1 MAGQIK
7 GESFG
12 QVKPGVNIQRST
24 FDLSHTHKFTRNS
37 GELIPF
43 FWEEVI
49 AGDTFKVDT
58 KFVRRML
65 TPVVP
70 VRDNAFIDIFYF
82 FVPAR
87 LAFNAYG
94 KDDHLFQKVFGQNDT
109 TAWAPASIPVLP
121 SILQDHAMPSD
132 NFVALGSYLGLPRY
146 KKSDGKVYLAGKG
159 CSVAPAYCY
168 QTIWNNFFRDENLWN
183 PSYLDADELVANNPM
198 AVCKLHDLFTSAL
211 PAPQKGSSVAIFGNF
226 VPLHTDDSNILR
238 SLNPVQG
245 NPIRLGYSPNQEL
258 DSGSIVYSTNS
269 GLGGSSSGSV
279 ASDAIAATN
288 LGIDRS
294 NIDVNALRLAFAD
307 QRLKERDARG
317 GTRFQERLAADYQVY
332 ANYAA
337 LNIPEYLCGSRTPVN
352 LDTVLQTSA
361 TTGTSALGD
370 TGAFSNT
377 FDKVNGFV
385 KSFTEPGFVMGL
397 CCVRTRQ
404 SYAQGI
410 DKRWKH
416 LTRDDFYNPVF
427 ANIGEQPI
435 RKSELMVTGNSSQDD
450 AVFGYQ
456 EAWYEYRYH
465 KNELSGFVDPN
476 YNDKTLSKWTYY
488 EPFKA
493 SPSLSPD
500 FIKQDPSNIGDTLV
514 QTTTHT
520 QFICDF
526 GIDEIVTR
534 PMPVFSI
541 PGLLDHN

>member
-1 MAGQIK
+1 MAGQLK

-58 KFVRRML
+58 RFVARML

-70 VRDNAFIDIFYF
+70 VMDNAFLDIFYF

-87 LAFNAYG
+87 LAFNKYG
-94 KDDHLFQKVFGQNDT
+94 IDDHTFQKVFGQNDR
-109 TAWAPASIPVLP
+109 TAWASNQLEKLPTTATDKEIPVGK
-121 SILQDHAMPSD
+121 
-132 NFVALGSYLGLPRY
+132 FVPVGSYLGIPKY
-146 KKSDGKVYLAGKG
+146 HNSTDNKYYLATKG
-159 CSVAPAYCY
+159 CSFGPLYAY
-168 QTIWNNFFRDENLWN
+168 QTIWNNFFRDENLRN
-183 PSYLDADELVANNPM
+183 PIYEGGPIIAVAAPYK
-198 AVCKLHDLFTSAL
+198 VCKLHDVFTSAL
-211 PAPQKGSSVAIFGNF
+211 PAPQKGASVALFSSF
-226 VPLHTDDSNILR
+226 VPLDCNFDEIHQTTDALY
-238 SLNPVQG
+238 L
-245 NPIRLGYSPNQEL
+245 
-258 DSGSIVYSTNS
+258 
-269 GLGGSSSGSV
+269 SSV
-279 ASDAIAATN
+279 SDAAINSHGTHNLLSQGGNVVEDPATVTGVSGN
-288 LGIDRS
+288 ACSFNNAGVDLS
-294 NIDVNALRLAFAD
+294 FADVNYRRLAFAD

-317 GTRFQERLAADYQVY
+317 GTRFNEMLAADYQVY

-337 LNIPEYLCGSRTPVN
+337 LNIPEYLCGSRTPIN

-377 FDKVNGFV
+377 SDNCKGFV
-385 KSFTEPGFVMGL
+385 KSFTEPGFVMGV
-397 CCVRTRQ
+397 CCVRTMQ
-404 SYAQGI
+404 SYAQGV

-416 LTRDDFYNPVF
+416 LYRDDFYNPVF

-435 RKSELMVTGNSSQDD
+435 RKSELFVSGAAEDD
-450 AVFGYQ
+450 KVFGYQ

-465 KNELSGFVDPN
+465 KNEISGFVNPAFG
-476 YNDKTLSKWTYY
+476 DKTLSKWTYF

-493 SPSLSPD
+493 SPVLNED

-514 QTTTHT
+514 QTDTST

-534 PMPVFSI
+534 PMPVFSV

>member
-1 MAGQIK
+1 MAGQLK

-12 QVKPGVNIQRST
+12 QAKPGVNIQRST
-24 FDLSHTHKFTRNS
+24 FDLTHTHKFTRNS

-43 FWEEVI
+43 FWEEVLP
-49 AGDTFKVDT
+49 GDTFKVDT
-58 KFVRRML
+58 KFVRRRL
-65 TPVVP
+65 TPAVP
-70 VRDNAFIDIFYF
+70 VRDNAYIDIFYF

-87 LAFNAYG
+87 LAYNQYG

-109 TAWAPASIPVLP
+109 TSWAPSSVPRLP
-121 SILQDHAMPSD
+121 SILTDHERPTD
-132 NFVALGSYLGLPRY
+132 DFVALGSYLGLPRY
-146 KKSDGKVYLAGKG
+146 RKNNKTYLAGKG

-183 PSYLDADELVANNPM
+183 PSYLDADEIVANRPM
-198 AVCKLHDLFTSAL
+198 SVCKLHDLFTSAL
-211 PAPQKGSSVAIFGNF
+211 PAPQKGQSVAIFGNF
-226 VPLHTDDSNILR
+226 IPLQAHGDKPEY
-238 SLNPVQG
+238 SLSKPVK
-245 NPIRLGYSPNQEL
+245 LGYSTDGEIGDGPIYYWKGQ
-258 DSGSIVYSTNS
+258 
-269 GLGGSSSGSV
+269 GLGRKDSVVGGSFQS
-279 ASDAIAATN
+279 IQATN
-288 LGIDRS
+288 LGVDVS
-294 NIDVNALRLAFAD
+294 NVDVNALRMAFAD

-332 ANYAA
+332 ANYAV
-337 LNIPEYLCGSRTPVN
+337 LNVPEYLCGSRTPVN

-361 TTGTSALGD
+361 TTGSSALGD

-377 FDKVNGFV
+377 YDYINGFV

-397 CCVRTRQ
+397 CCVRTAQ

-435 RKSELMVTGNSSQDD
+435 RKSELMVTGNIDQDNS
-450 AVFGYQ
+450 VFGYQ

-465 KNELSGFVDPN
+465 KNEISGYLDPN
-476 YNDKTLSKWTYY
+476 YNDQTLSKWTYY
-488 EPFKA
+488 EPFTA
-493 SPSLSPD
+493 SPSLGAD
-500 FIKQDPSNIGDTLV
+500 FIKQDHHNIGDSLV
-514 QTTTHT
+514 FTGTSS

-526 GIDEIVTR
+526 GILEKVTR
-534 PMPVFSI
+534 PMPVFSV

>member
-1 MAGQIK
+1 MAGQLK

-58 KFVRRML
+58 RFVARML

-70 VRDNAFIDIFYF
+70 VRDNAFLDIFYF

-87 LAFNAYG
+87 LAFNKYG
-94 KDDHLFQKVFGQNDT
+94 MDDHTFQQLFGQNDR
-109 TAWAPASIPVLP
+109 TAWASDKQEKLPTSATDREIPAGKFVPV
-121 SILQDHAMPSD
+121 
-132 NFVALGSYLGLPRY
+132 GSYLGLPKY
-146 KKSDGKVYLAGKG
+146 HKSSDNKDYLAIKG
-159 CSVAPAYCY
+159 CTFGPLYAY
-168 QTIWNNFFRDENLWN
+168 QTIWNNFFRDENLRN
-183 PSYLDADELVANNPM
+183 PIYEGGPVIAVSKPYK
-198 AVCKLHDLFTSAL
+198 VCKLHDVFTSAL
-211 PAPQKGSSVAIFGNF
+211 PAPQKGNSVALFSSF
-226 VPLHTDDSNILR
+226 VPVDCNHDEIHQTTDPLYLHFNAHGTGTGKHELIIENGEVSESNSIF
-238 SLNPVQG
+238 
-245 NPIRLGYSPNQEL
+245 SPTSPSFFSCSYNNAGVDL
-258 DSGSIVYSTNS
+258 SF
-269 GLGGSSSGSV
+269 
-279 ASDAIAATN
+279 A
-288 LGIDRS
+288 
-294 NIDVNALRLAFAD
+294 DVNYRRLAFAD

-317 GTRFQERLAADYQVY
+317 GTRFNEVLAADYQVY

-337 LNIPEYLCGSRTPVN
+337 LNIPEYLCGSRTPIN

-361 TTGTSALGD
+361 TSGTSALGD

-377 FDKVNGFV
+377 SDNCKGFV
-385 KSFTEPGFVMGL
+385 KSFTEPGFVMGV

-404 SYAQGI
+404 SYAQGV

-416 LTRDDFYNPVF
+416 LYRDDFYNPVF

-435 RKSELMVTGNSSQDD
+435 RKSELVVQGTAEDD
-450 AVFGYQ
+450 KVFGYQ

-465 KNELSGFVDPN
+465 KNELSGFVDPAFG
-476 YNDKTLSKWTYY
+476 DKTLSKWTYY
-488 EPFKA
+488 EPLKG
-493 SPSLSPD
+493 SPVLNED

-514 QTTTHT
+514 QTDTYT

-534 PMPVFSI
+534 PMPVFSV

>member
-12 QVKPGVNIQRST
+12 QAKPGVNIQRST
-24 FDLSHTHKFTRNS
+24 FDLTHTHKFTRNS

-43 FWEEVI
+43 FWEEVLP
-49 AGDTFKVDT
+49 GDTFKVDT

-65 TPVVP
+65 TPAVP
-70 VRDNAFIDIFYF
+70 VRDNAYIDIFYF

-87 LAFNAYG
+87 LAYNQYG

-109 TAWAPASIPVLP
+109 TAWAPGSFPRLP
-121 SILQDHAMPSD
+121 SILTDHEMPTD
-132 NFVALGSYLGLPRY
+132 DFVALGSYLGLPRY
-146 KKSDGKVYLAGKG
+146 RKNNKTYLAGKG
-159 CSVAPAYCY
+159 CTVAPAYCY

-183 PSYLDADELVANNPM
+183 PSYLDADEIVANRPLS
-198 AVCKLHDLFTSAL
+198 VCKLHDLFTSAL
-211 PAPQKGSSVAIFGNF
+211 PAPQKGSSVAIFGNIL
-226 VPLHTDDSNILR
+226 PLEAYGNDPDFALS
-238 SLNPVQG
+238 
-245 NPIRLGYSPNQEL
+245 NPIRFGTTPGYQ
-258 DSGSIVYSTNS
+258 V
-269 GLGGSSSGSV
+269 SSGNLVYTTAGGVSSEV
-279 ASDAIAATN
+279 GSLGSPSSILSTN
-288 LGIDRS
+288 LGV
-294 NIDVNALRLAFAD
+294 DVSTVDANALRLALAD

-317 GTRFQERLAADYQVY
+317 GTRFQEMLAADYQVY

-337 LNIPEYLCGSRTPVN
+337 LNVPEYLCGSRTPVN

-361 TTGTSALGD
+361 TTGSSALGD

-377 FDKVNGFV
+377 FDYVNGFV

-397 CCVRTRQ
+397 CCVRTMQ

-435 RKSELMVTGNSSQDD
+435 RKSELMVTGNKEQDD
-450 AVFGYQ
+450 SVFGYQ

-465 KNELSGFVDPN
+465 KNEISGFLDPN
-476 YNDKTLSKWTYY
+476 YNDQTISKWTYY
-488 EPFKA
+488 EPFTA
-493 SPSLSPD
+493 SPSLGAD
-500 FIKQDPSNIGDTLV
+500 FIKQDKSNIGDSLV
-514 QTTTHT
+514 FTGTSS

-526 GIDEIVTR
+526 GILEKVTR
-534 PMPVFSI
+534 PMPVFSV

>member
-1 MAGQIK
+1 MAGQLK

-58 KFVRRML
+58 RFVARML

-70 VRDNAFIDIFYF
+70 VRDNSFLDIFYF

-87 LAFNAYG
+87 LAFNKYG
-94 KDDHLFQKVFGQNDT
+94 IDDHTFQKVFGQNDT
-109 TAWAPASIPVLP
+109 TAWASDQLQKLP
-121 SILQDHAMPSD
+121 SFADDAQFPAG
-132 NFVALGSYLGLPRY
+132 NFVPVGSYLGLPKYR
-146 KKSDGKVYLAGKG
+146 KSSDNKDYLALKG
-159 CSVAPAYCY
+159 CSYGPLFAY
-168 QTIWNNFFRDENLWN
+168 QTIWNNFFRDENLRN
-183 PSYLDADELVANNPM
+183 PKYEGASVIAISKPYK
-198 AVCKLHDLFTSAL
+198 VCKLHDVFTSAL
-211 PAPQKGSSVAIFGNF
+211 PAPQKGNSVALFSSF
-226 VPLHTDDSNILR
+226 VPVDCNHDEIHQTTDPLY
-238 SLNPVQG
+238 L
-245 NPIRLGYSPNQEL
+245 
-258 DSGSIVYSTNS
+258 
-269 GLGGSSSGSV
+269 SSSPIGTGRGYRNLINGQGEVSE
-279 ASDAIAATN
+279 SGNTLTPSSGTATCIYN
-288 LGIDRS
+288 NAGVDLS
-294 NIDVNALRLAFAD
+294 FADVNYMRLAFAD

-317 GTRFQERLAADYQVY
+317 GTRFNEVLAADYQVY

-337 LNIPEYLCGSRTPVN
+337 LNIPEYLCGSRTPIN

-361 TTGTSALGD
+361 TSGTSALGD

-377 FDKVNGFV
+377 SDNCKGFV
-385 KSFTEPGFVMGL
+385 KSFTEPGFVLGV

-404 SYAQGI
+404 SYAQGV

-435 RKSELMVTGNSSQDD
+435 RKSELFVSGTAEDD
-450 AVFGYQ
+450 KVFGYQ

-465 KNELSGFVDPN
+465 KNEISGFVDPSLG
-476 YNDKTLSKWTYY
+476 DKTLSKWTYY

-493 SPSLSPD
+493 SPVLNED

-514 QTTTHT
+514 QTNTST

-534 PMPVFSI
+534 PMPVFSV

>member
-1 MAGQIK
+1 M
-7 GESFG
+7 
-12 QVKPGVNIQRST
+12 
-24 FDLSHTHKFTRNS
+24 
-37 GELIPF
+37 
-43 FWEEVI
+43 
-49 AGDTFKVDT
+49 
-58 KFVRRML
+58 
-65 TPVVP
+65 
-70 VRDNAFIDIFYF
+70 
-82 FVPAR
+82 
-87 LAFNAYG
+87 
-94 KDDHLFQKVFGQNDT
+94 
-109 TAWAPASIPVLP
+109 
-121 SILQDHAMPSD
+121 
-132 NFVALGSYLGLPRY
+132 PRY
-146 KKSDGKVYLAGKG
+146 KKSDGKIYLAGKG

-183 PSYLDADELVANNPM
+183 PSYLDADEIVASRPM
-198 AVCKLHDLFTSAL
+198 SVCKLHDLFTSAL

-226 VPLHTDDSNILR
+226 VPVNTDSDSGASSMLKY
-238 SLNPVQG
+238 
-245 NPIRLGYSPNQEL
+245 PIRLGTSVNSEADDGTL
-258 DSGSIVYSTNS
+258 VYSDGVELRSEAITPT
-269 GLGGSSSGSV
+269 GL
-279 ASDAIAATN
+279 DQILATN
-288 LGIDRS
+288 LGVDRS
-294 NIDVNALRLAFAD
+294 KIDVNALRLAFAD

-317 GTRFQERLAADYQVY
+317 GTRFNEMLAADYQVY

-361 TTGTSALGD
+361 TTSTGALGD

-397 CCVRTRQ
+397 CCVRTMQ

-435 RKSELMVTGNSSQDD
+435 RKSELMVTGISAQDD
-450 AVFGYQ
+450 SVFGYQ

-465 KNELSGFVDPN
+465 KNELSGFVDPS
-476 YNDKTLSKWTYY
+476 YHDQTLSKWTYY

-493 SPSLSPD
+493 SPSLGAD

-514 QTTTHT
+514 QTDTKT

-526 GIDEIVTR
+526 GVDEIVTR
-534 PMPVFSI
+534 PMPVFSV

>member
-24 FDLSHTHKFTRNS
+24 FDLSHTHKFTMNS

-49 AGDTFKVDT
+49 AGDTFKINT

-94 KDDHLFQKVFGQNDT
+94 KDDHVFQKVFGQNDT
-109 TAWAPASIPVLP
+109 TAWAPASLPVLP
-121 SILQDHAMPSD
+121 SILTDHAMPTD
-132 NFVALGSYLGLPRY
+132 AFVSLGSYLGLPRY
-146 KKSDGKVYLAGKG
+146 KKSDGKRYLAGKG

-168 QTIWNNFFRDENLWN
+168 QTIWNHFFRDENLWN
-183 PSYLDADELVANNPM
+183 PSYLDADEIVANPPM
-198 AVCKLHDLFTSAL
+198 SVCKLHDLFTSAL

-226 VPLHTDDSNILR
+226 VPLDTDESNNMHGFKNDVLF
-238 SLNPVQG
+238 G
-245 NPIRLGYSPNQEL
+245 TSPSNL
-258 DSGSIVYSTNS
+258 FDSGHVVFDQ
-269 GLGGSSSGSV
+269 GLAVTDESLTTPPDKVG
-279 ASDAIAATN
+279 ASN
-288 LGIDRS
+288 LGIDMS
-294 NIDVNALRLAFAD
+294 KIDVNALRLAFAD

-317 GTRFQERLAADYQVY
+317 GTRFNEMLAADYQVY
-332 ANYAA
+332 ANYAI

-361 TTGTSALGD
+361 TSGTSALGD

-377 FDKVNGFV
+377 FDRINGFV

-404 SYAQGI
+404 TYAQGI

-435 RKSELMVTGNSSQDD
+435 RKSELMLTGNASLDNS
-450 AVFGYQ
+450 VFGYQ

-465 KNELSGFVDPN
+465 KNELSGFLDPN

-500 FIKQDPSNIGDTLV
+500 FIKQDRSNIGDTLV
-514 QTTTHT
+514 QTGTKT

-526 GIDEIVTR
+526 GIDEFVTR

>member
-12 QVKPGVNIQRST
+12 QAKPGVNIQRST
-24 FDLSHTHKFTRNS
+24 FDLTHTHKFTRNS

-43 FWEEVI
+43 FWEEVLP
-49 AGDTFKVDT
+49 GDTFKVDT
-58 KFVRRML
+58 KFVRRRL
-65 TPVVP
+65 TPAVP
-70 VRDNAFIDIFYF
+70 VRDNAYIDIFYF

-87 LAFNAYG
+87 LAYNQYG

-109 TAWAPASIPVLP
+109 TAWAPSSVPRLP
-121 SILQDHAMPSD
+121 SILTDHEMPTD
-132 NFVALGSYLGLPRY
+132 DFVALGSYLGLPRY
-146 KKSDGKVYLAGKG
+146 RKNNKTYLAGKG

-183 PSYLDADELVANNPM
+183 PSYLDADEIVANRPM
-198 AVCKLHDLFTSAL
+198 SVCKLHDLFTSAL
-211 PAPQKGSSVAIFGNF
+211 PAPQKGESVAIFGNF
-226 VPLHTDDSNILR
+226 IPIQAYGDKPEFSTSK
-238 SLNPVQG
+238 
-245 NPIRLGYSPNQEL
+245 PIRFGFSEDTESPSGPLFYSP
-258 DSGSIVYSTNS
+258 S
-269 GLGGSSSGSV
+269 GLEIHPKSSSDLVSP
-279 ASDAIAATN
+279 INATN
-288 LGIDRS
+288 LGIDVS
-294 NIDVNALRLAFAD
+294 NVDVNALRMAFAD

-332 ANYAA
+332 ANYAV
-337 LNIPEYLCGSRTPVN
+337 LNVPEYLCGSRTPVN

-361 TTGTSALGD
+361 TTGSSALGD

-377 FDKVNGFV
+377 YDYINGFV

-397 CCVRTRQ
+397 CCVRTAQ

-435 RKSELMVTGNSSQDD
+435 RKSELMVTGNIDQDNN
-450 AVFGYQ
+450 VFGYQ

-465 KNELSGFVDPN
+465 KNEISGYLDPN
-476 YNDKTLSKWTYY
+476 YNDQTLSKWTYY

-493 SPSLSPD
+493 SPSLGAD
-500 FIKQDPSNIGDTLV
+500 FIKQDPSNIGDSLV
-514 QTTTHT
+514 FTGSSS

-526 GIDEIVTR
+526 GILEKVTR
-534 PMPVFSI
+534 PMPVFSV

>member
-12 QVKPGVNIQRST
+12 QAKPGVNIQRST
-24 FDLSHTHKFTRNS
+24 FDLTHTHKFTRNS

-43 FWEEVI
+43 FWEEVLP
-49 AGDTFKVDT
+49 GDTFKVDT

-65 TPVVP
+65 TPAVP
-70 VRDNAFIDIFYF
+70 VMDNAYIDIFYF

-87 LAFNAYG
+87 LAYNQYG

-109 TAWAPASIPVLP
+109 TAWAPSSVPMLP
-121 SILQDHAMPSD
+121 SILTDHEMPTD
-132 NFVALGSYLGLPRY
+132 DFVALGSYLGLPRY
-146 KKSDGKVYLAGKG
+146 RKNNKTYLAGKG
-159 CSVAPAYCY
+159 CTVAPAYCY

-183 PSYLDADELVANNPM
+183 PSYLDADEIVANRPM
-198 AVCKLHDLFTSAL
+198 SVCKLHDLFTSAL

-226 VPLHTDDSNILR
+226 IPLDTYGYTPDFETSK
-238 SLNPVQG
+238 
-245 NPIRLGYSPNQEL
+245 PIVFGKKRGIYVNNG
-258 DSGSIVYSTNS
+258 DVK
-269 GLGGSSSGSV
+269 SSGSGIIV
-279 ASDAIAATN
+279 QPENVTLESGDLVKATN
-288 LGIDRS
+288 LGVDVS
-294 NIDVNALRLAFAD
+294 NIDVNVLRLAFAD

-337 LNIPEYLCGSRTPVN
+337 LNVPEYLCGSRTPVN

-361 TTGTSALGD
+361 TTGSSALGD

-377 FDKVNGFV
+377 FDYVNGFV
-385 KSFTEPGFVMGL
+385 KSFTEPGFVMGV
-397 CCVRTRQ
+397 CCVRTMQ

-435 RKSELMVTGNSSQDD
+435 RKSELMVTGNIDQDNS
-450 AVFGYQ
+450 VFGYQ

-465 KNELSGFVDPN
+465 KNEISGFLDPN
-476 YNDKTLSKWTYY
+476 YNDQTLSKWTYY
-488 EPFKA
+488 EPFTA
-493 SPSLSPD
+493 SPSLGAD
-500 FIKQDPSNIGDTLV
+500 FIKQDPSNIGDSLV
-514 QTTTHT
+514 FTGSSS

-526 GIDEIVTR
+526 GILEKVTR
-534 PMPVFSI
+534 PMPVFSV

>member
-1 MAGQIK
+1 MAGQLK

-43 FWEEVI
+43 FWEEVLP
-49 AGDTFKVDT
+49 GDTFKIDT

-65 TPVVP
+65 TPAVP

-82 FVPAR
+82 YVPAR
-87 LAFNAYG
+87 LAYNQYG

-109 TAWAPASIPVLP
+109 TAWAPSSVPMLP
-121 SILQDHAMPSD
+121 SIKTDHEFPTD
-132 NFVALGSYLGLPRY
+132 DFIPVGSYLGLPRY
-146 KKSDGKVYLAGKG
+146 RKDNKTYLAGKG

-183 PSYLDADELVANNPM
+183 PSYLDADEIVANRPM
-198 AVCKLHDLFTSAL
+198 SVCKLHDLFTSAL
-211 PAPQKGSSVAIFGNF
+211 PAPQKGSSVALFSSF
-226 VPLHTDDSNILR
+226 VPVDCN
-238 SLNPVQG
+238 
-245 NPIRLGYSPNQEL
+245 
-258 DSGSIVYSTNS
+258 
-269 GLGGSSSGSV
+269 
-279 ASDAIAATN
+279 SDAIHQTTDPLYIHFSANGSNAGKHELITN
-288 LGIDRS
+288 NGELSAS
-294 NIDVNALRLAFAD
+294 NISINPSNAFFSCSYNNAGVDLSFADVNYMRLAFAD

-361 TTGTSALGD
+361 TTGDSALGD

-377 FDKVNGFV
+377 FDKINGFT

-397 CCVRTRQ
+397 CCVRTMQ

-435 RKSELMVTGNSSQDD
+435 RKSELMVTGNKEQDD
-450 AVFGYQ
+450 SVFGYQ

-465 KNELSGFVDPN
+465 KNEISGFLDPN
-476 YNDKTLSKWTYY
+476 YNDQTLSKWTYY
-488 EPFKA
+488 EPFTA
-493 SPSLSPD
+493 SPSLGAD
-500 FIKQDPSNIGDTLV
+500 FIKQQPSNIGDSLV
-514 QTTTHT
+514 FRGSNS

-526 GIDEIVTR
+526 GIDELVTR

>member
-1 MAGQIK
+1 MAGQII

-12 QVKPGVNIQRST
+12 QAKPGVNIQRST
-24 FDLSHTHKFTRNS
+24 FDLTHTHKFTRNS

-43 FWEEVI
+43 FWEEVLP
-49 AGDTFKVDT
+49 GDTFKVDT
-58 KFVRRML
+58 KFVRRRL
-65 TPVVP
+65 TPAVP
-70 VRDNAFIDIFYF
+70 VRDNAYIDIFYF

-87 LAFNAYG
+87 LAYNQYG

-109 TAWAPASIPVLP
+109 TAWAPSSVPRLP
-121 SILQDHAMPSD
+121 SILTDHEMPTD
-132 NFVALGSYLGLPRY
+132 DFVALGSYLGLPRY
-146 KKSDGKVYLAGKG
+146 RKNNKTYLAGKG

-183 PSYLDADELVANNPM
+183 PSYLDADEIVANRPM
-198 AVCKLHDLFTSAL
+198 SVCKLHDLFTSAL
-211 PAPQKGSSVAIFGNF
+211 PAPQKGESVAIFGNF
-226 VPLHTDDSNILR
+226 IPIQAYGDKPEFSTSK
-238 SLNPVQG
+238 
-245 NPIRLGYSPNQEL
+245 PIRFGFSEDTESPSGPLFYSP
-258 DSGSIVYSTNS
+258 S
-269 GLGGSSSGSV
+269 GLEIHPKSSSDLVSP
-279 ASDAIAATN
+279 INATN
-288 LGIDRS
+288 LGIDVS
-294 NIDVNALRLAFAD
+294 NVDVNALRMAFAD

-332 ANYAA
+332 ANYAV
-337 LNIPEYLCGSRTPVN
+337 LNVPEYLCGSRTPVN

-361 TTGTSALGD
+361 TTGSSALGD

-377 FDKVNGFV
+377 YDYINGFV

-397 CCVRTRQ
+397 CCVRTAQ

-435 RKSELMVTGNSSQDD
+435 RKSELMVTGNIDQDNN
-450 AVFGYQ
+450 VFGYQ

-465 KNELSGFVDPN
+465 KNEISGYLDPN
-476 YNDKTLSKWTYY
+476 YNDQTLSKWTYY

-493 SPSLSPD
+493 SPSLGAD
-500 FIKQDPSNIGDTLV
+500 FIKQDPSNIGDSLV
-514 QTTTHT
+514 FTGSSS

-526 GIDEIVTR
+526 GILEKVTR
-534 PMPVFSI
+534 PMPVFSV

>member
-43 FWEEVI
+43 FWEEVLP
-49 AGDTFKVDT
+49 GDTFKIDT

-65 TPVVP
+65 TPAVP
-70 VRDNAFIDIFYF
+70 VRDNAYIDIFYF

-87 LAFNAYG
+87 LAYNQYG

-109 TAWAPASIPVLP
+109 TAWAPSSVPMLP
-121 SILQDHAMPSD
+121 SILTDHEFPTD
-132 NFVALGSYLGLPRY
+132 DFIPVGSYLGLPRY
-146 KKSDGKVYLAGKG
+146 RKNGKTYLAGKG

-183 PSYLDADELVANNPM
+183 PSYLDADEIVANRPM
-198 AVCKLHDLFTSAL
+198 SVCKLHDLFTSAL
-211 PAPQKGSSVAIFGNF
+211 PAPQKGESVAIFGNF
-226 VPLHTDDSNILR
+226 LPIDTSGDKPEYALSK
-238 SLNPVQG
+238 
-245 NPIRLGYSPNQEL
+245 PIRLGTSSDHSL
-258 DSGSIVYSTNS
+258 
-269 GLGGSSSGSV
+269 SSGNLMYSSMDGIGVETGVTGSHESV
-279 ASDAIAATN
+279 RATN
-288 LGIDRS
+288 LGVDVS
-294 NIDVNALRLAFAD
+294 NIDVNILRLAFAD

-317 GTRFQERLAADYQVY
+317 GTRFQERLTADYQVY

-352 LDTVLQTSA
+352 VDTVLQTSA
-361 TTGTSALGD
+361 TVENSALGD

-377 FDKVNGFV
+377 FDKINGFV

-435 RKSELMVTGNSSQDD
+435 RKSELMVTGNIDQDNS
-450 AVFGYQ
+450 VFGYQ
-456 EAWYEYRYH
+456 EAWYEYRFH
-465 KNELSGFVDPN
+465 KNEISGFLDPN
-476 YNDKTLSKWTYY
+476 YNDQTITKWTYY

-500 FIKQDPSNIGDTLV
+500 FIKQDKSNIGDTLV
-514 QTTTHT
+514 FTGSDS

-526 GIDEIVTR
+526 GIDELVTR

>member
-43 FWEEVI
+43 FWEEVLP
-49 AGDTFKVDT
+49 GDTFKVDT

-87 LAFNAYG
+87 LAFNQYG
-94 KDDHLFQKVFGQNDT
+94 QDDHLFQKVFGQNDS
-109 TAWAPASIPVLP
+109 TAWAPGSLPVLP
-121 SILQDHAMPSD
+121 SILQDHEMPTD
-132 NFVALGSYLGLPRY
+132 DYVALGSYLGLPRFTMN
-146 KKSDGKVYLAGKG
+146 GKTYLAGKG
-159 CSVAPAYCY
+159 CSVAPFYAY

-183 PSYLDADELVANNPM
+183 PSYLDADEIAANRPM
-198 AVCKLHDLFTSAL
+198 SVCKLHDLFTSAL

-226 VPLHTDDSNILR
+226 VPLDTDESNIRYGFRNNVLFGT
-238 SLNPVQG
+238 SVNNLM
-245 NPIRLGYSPNQEL
+245 
-258 DSGSIVYSTNS
+258 DSGHVVYED
-269 GLGGSSSGSV
+269 GLGVDIEDNVLHYPDKIG
-279 ASDAIAATN
+279 ASN
-288 LGIDRS
+288 LGIDMS
-294 NIDVNALRLAFAD
+294 YVDVNSLRLAFAD

-361 TTGTSALGD
+361 TTGSSALGD

-377 FDKVNGFV
+377 FDYVHGFV

-410 DKRWKH
+410 DKRFKH

-435 RKSELMVTGNSSQDD
+435 KKSELRYTGNSSLDNK
-450 AVFGYQ
+450 VFGYQ

-465 KNELSGFVDPN
+465 KNEISGFLDPA
-476 YNDKTLSKWTYY
+476 YNDKTLSKWTYF

-493 SPSLSPD
+493 PPALLAD
-500 FIKQDPSNIGDTLV
+500 FIKQSPLNIGDTLV
-514 QTTTHT
+514 QTGTKT

-526 GIDEIVTR
+526 GILEKVTR
-534 PMPVFSI
+534 PMPVFSV

>member
-1 MAGQIK
+1 MSGQIK

-24 FDLSHTHKFTRNS
+24 FDLTHTHKFTRNS

-43 FWEEVI
+43 FWEEVLP
-49 AGDTFKVDT
+49 GDTFKVDT

-70 VRDNAFIDIFYF
+70 VRDNAYLDIFYF

-87 LAFNAYG
+87 LAYNKYG
-94 KDDHLFQKVFGQNDT
+94 KDDHIFQRVFGQNDS
-109 TAWAPASIPVLP
+109 TAWASPGLPVLP
-121 SILQDHAMPSD
+121 SILQDHIYETDA
-132 NFVALGSYLGLPRY
+132 FVALGSYLGLPRY
-146 KKSDGKVYLAGKG
+146 KKSDGKTYLAGKG

-183 PSYLDADELVANNPM
+183 PSYLGADEVVANRPM

-211 PAPQKGSSVAIFGNF
+211 PAPQKGSSVAIFGNYLP
-226 VPLHTDDSNILR
+226 VDGSAELHGLSKGIKFGT
-238 SLNPVQG
+238 
-245 NPIRLGYSPNQEL
+245 SPSAEL
-258 DSGSIVYSTNS
+258 DNGYIYYSQGLYGTDEASSASGAAV
-269 GLGGSSSGSV
+269 G
-279 ASDAIAATN
+279 ATN
-288 LGIDRS
+288 RIVDVS

-337 LNIPEYLCGSRTPVN
+337 LNIPEFLCGSRTPVN

-361 TTGTSALGD
+361 TTGSSALGD

-377 FDKVNGFV
+377 FDYINGFV

-435 RKSELMVTGNSSQDD
+435 LKSELMVTGNPDQDHS
-450 AVFGYQ
+450 VFGYQ

-493 SPSLSPD
+493 SPSLGAD

-514 QTTTHT
+514 QTDTKT

-526 GIDEIVTR
+526 GILEKVTR

>member
-1 MAGQIK
+1 MADQIK

-58 KFVRRML
+58 RFVARML

-70 VRDNAFIDIFYF
+70 VRDNAFLDIFYF

-87 LAFNAYG
+87 LAFNPFG
-94 KDDHLFQKVFGQNDT
+94 KDDHSFQKVFGQNDS
-109 TAWAPASIPVLP
+109 TAWASPSVGSLP
-121 SILQDHAMPSD
+121 YLTKNQVSPSD
-132 NFVALGSYLGLPRY
+132 NYVALGSYLGLPRFAG
-146 KKSDGKVYLAGKG
+146 SDGKTYLGGKG
-159 CSVAPAYCY
+159 CSVAPLYSY
-168 QTIWNNFFRDENLWN
+168 QTIWNDFFRDQNLWN
-183 PSYLDADELVANNPM
+183 PSYSDADTLAINPPFK
-198 AVCKLHDLFTSAL
+198 VCKLHDLFTSAL
-211 PAPQKGSSVAIFGNF
+211 PAPQKGPSVALFGEF
-226 VPLHTDDSNILR
+226 VPRVTNDSFIHEIPDGLFLGDDTAPSGTKSMKNTD
-238 SLNPVQG
+238 G
-245 NPIRLGYSPNQEL
+245 F
-258 DSGSIVYSTNS
+258 VYVDDDGT
-269 GLGGSSSGSV
+269 SSGGNL
-279 ASDAIAATN
+279 ANYTN
-288 LGIDRS
+288 AGIDLQFA
-294 NIDVNALRLAFAD
+294 DVNYRRLAFAD

-337 LNIPEYLCGSRTPVN
+337 LNIPEYLCGSRTPIN

-361 TTGTSALGD
+361 TTGSSALGD

-377 FDKVNGFV
+377 FDYCNGFV

-435 RKSELMVTGNSSQDD
+435 RKSELRVTGSNLDD
-450 AVFGYQ
+450 QVFGYQ
-456 EAWYEYRYH
+456 EAWYEYRFH

-476 YNDKTLSKWTYY
+476 YHDKTLSKWTYY
-488 EPFKA
+488 EPFVA
-493 SPSLSPD
+493 SPSLGSD
-500 FIKQDPSNIGDTLV
+500 FIEQSSSNIGDTLV
-514 QTTTHT
+514 QTQTKT
-520 QFICDF
+520 QFLCDF
-526 GIDEIVTR
+526 GILEKVTR

>member
-37 GELIPF
+37 GSLIPF
-43 FWEEVI
+43 FWEEVLP
-49 AGDTFKVDT
+49 GDTFKIDT

-70 VRDNAFIDIFYF
+70 VRDNAFLDIFYF

-87 LAFNAYG
+87 LAYNPYG
-94 KDDHLFQKVFGQNDT
+94 KDDHTFQKVFGQNDT
-109 TAWAPASIPVLP
+109 TAWAPDTLTSLP
-121 SILQDHAMPSD
+121 FLSEDIKFLPNVS
-132 NFVALGSYLGLPRY
+132 VCVGSYLGLPRY
-146 KKSDGKVYLAGKG
+146 QNAQDNNSYYLAAKG
-159 CSVAPAYCY
+159 CSVAPLYAY
-168 QTIWNNFFRDENLWN
+168 QTIWNNFFRDENLRN
-183 PSYLDADELVANNPM
+183 PKYSSADTIAIRDPYK
-198 AVCKLHDLFTSAL
+198 VCKLHDLFTSAL
-211 PAPQKGSSVAIFGNF
+211 PAPQKGASVALFSQF
-226 VPLHTDDSNILR
+226 VPLDSEFALH
-238 SLNPVQG
+238 
-245 NPIRLGYSPNQEL
+245 EL
-258 DSGSIVYSTNS
+258 HAPLDLSVNAGGDSGVKYLVTKNSSLYAGDST
-269 GLGGSSSGSV
+269 SSTGDSL
-279 ASDAIAATN
+279 INYTN
-288 LGIDRS
+288 AGVDLS
-294 NIDVNALRLAFAD
+294 FVDVNYRRLAFAD

-337 LNIPEYLCGSRTPVN
+337 LNIPEYLCGSRTPIN

-361 TTGTSALGD
+361 TSGSSALGD

-377 FDKVNGFV
+377 YDSVSGFV
-385 KSFTEPGFVMGL
+385 KSFTEPGFVMGV
-397 CCVRTRQ
+397 CCVRTLQ
-404 SYAQGI
+404 SYAQGV

-435 RKSELMVTGNSSQDD
+435 RKSELFYSGSDVDD
-450 AVFGYQ
+450 TVFGYQ

-465 KNELSGFVDPN
+465 KNEISGFVDPS
-476 YNDKTLSKWTYY
+476 YGDLSLSKWSYY
-488 EPFKA
+488 EPFKS
-493 SPSLSPD
+493 SPSLTEQ
-500 FIKQDPSNIGDTLV
+500 FIVQSSANIGDTLV
-514 QTTTHT
+514 QTDTKT

-526 GIDEIVTR
+526 GIQEIVTR
-534 PMPVFSI
+534 PMPVFSV

>member
-1 MAGQIK
+1 MAGQLK

-58 KFVRRML
+58 CFVVRML

-70 VRDNAFIDIFYF
+70 VMDNAFLDIFYF

-87 LAFNAYG
+87 LAFNKYG
-94 KDDHLFQKVFGQNDT
+94 MDDHTFQKLFGQNDR
-109 TAWAPASIPVLP
+109 TAWASDQQEKLPYSPTDREFPVGYVP
-121 SILQDHAMPSD
+121 
-132 NFVALGSYLGLPRY
+132 VGSYLGLPKY
-146 KKSDGKVYLAGKG
+146 HKSSDNKDYLAIKG
-159 CSVAPAYCY
+159 CSYGPFYAY
-168 QTIWNNFFRDENLWN
+168 QTIWNNFFRDENLRN
-183 PSYLDADELVANNPM
+183 PIYEGGPNIAIAKPYK
-198 AVCKLHDLFTSAL
+198 VCKLHDVYTSAL
-211 PAPQKGSSVAIFGNF
+211 PAPQKGNSVALFSSF
-226 VPLHTDDSNILR
+226 VPLDCNHDEIHPTTDPLYLSSVSTGTGRGKHNLMT
-238 SLNPVQG
+238 
-245 NPIRLGYSPNQEL
+245 
-258 DSGSIVYSTNS
+258 DSGEVNESNAA
-269 GLGGSSSGSV
+269 L
-279 ASDAIAATN
+279 SDTTQGTSCIYNNAGVDLSFA
-288 LGIDRS
+288 
-294 NIDVNALRLAFAD
+294 DVNYRRLAFAD

-317 GTRFQERLAADYQVY
+317 GTRFNEVLAADYQVY

-337 LNIPEYLCGSRTPVN
+337 LNIPEYLCGSRTPIN

-361 TTGTSALGD
+361 TSGTSALGD

-377 FDKVNGFV
+377 SDYSKGFV
-385 KSFTEPGFVMGL
+385 KSFTEPGFVRGV

-404 SYAQGI
+404 SYAQGV

-416 LTRDDFYNPVF
+416 IYRDDFYNPVF

-435 RKSELMVTGNSSQDD
+435 RKSELFVNGTAEDD
-450 AVFGYQ
+450 KVFGYQ

-465 KNELSGFVDPN
+465 KNELSGFVDPALG
-476 YNDKTLSKWTYY
+476 DKTLSKWTYY

-493 SPSLSPD
+493 SPVLNED

-514 QTTTHT
+514 QTNTST

-534 PMPVFSI
+534 PMPVFSV

>member
-1 MAGQIK
+1 MAGQLK

-12 QVKPGVNIQRST
+12 QAKPGVNIQRST
-24 FDLSHTHKFTRNS
+24 FDLTHTHKFTRNS

-43 FWEEVI
+43 FWEEVLP
-49 AGDTFKVDT
+49 GDTFKVDT
-58 KFVRRML
+58 KFVMRRL
-65 TPVVP
+65 TPAVP
-70 VRDNAFIDIFYF
+70 VRDNAYIDIFYF

-87 LAFNAYG
+87 LAYNQYG

-109 TAWAPASIPVLP
+109 TSWAPSSVPMLP
-121 SILQDHAMPSD
+121 SILTDHEMPTD
-132 NFVALGSYLGLPRY
+132 DFVALGSYLGLPRY
-146 KKSDGKVYLAGKG
+146 RKNNKTYLAGKG

-183 PSYLDADELVANNPM
+183 PSYLDADEIVANRPM
-198 AVCKLHDLFTSAL
+198 SVCKLHDLFTSAL
-211 PAPQKGSSVAIFGNF
+211 PAPQKGESVAIFGNF
-226 VPLHTDDSNILR
+226 IPIQAYSDKPEF
-238 SLNPVQG
+238 SLSK
-245 NPIRLGYSPNQEL
+245 PIVLGKSTNVHVNSGTVKYSP
-258 DSGSIVYSTNS
+258 S
-269 GLGGSSSGSV
+269 GLQVDREDIVGTPDV
-279 ASDAIAATN
+279 VRATN
-288 LGIDRS
+288 LGVDVS
-294 NIDVNALRLAFAD
+294 NVDVNALRMAFAD

-332 ANYAA
+332 ANYAV
-337 LNIPEYLCGSRTPVN
+337 LNVPEYLCGSRTPVN

-361 TTGTSALGD
+361 TTGSSALGD

-377 FDKVNGFV
+377 YDYINGFV
-385 KSFTEPGFVMGL
+385 KSFTEPGFVRGL
-397 CCVRTRQ
+397 CCVRTAQ

-435 RKSELMVTGNSSQDD
+435 RKSELMVTGNIDQDNS
-450 AVFGYQ
+450 VFGYQ

-465 KNELSGFVDPN
+465 KNEISGYLDPN
-476 YNDKTLSKWTYY
+476 YNDQTLSKWTYY

-493 SPSLSPD
+493 SPSLGAD
-500 FIKQDPSNIGDTLV
+500 FIKQDPSNIGDSLV
-514 QTTTHT
+514 FTGSSS

-526 GIDEIVTR
+526 GILEKVTR
-534 PMPVFSI
+534 PMPVFSV

>member
-24 FDLSHTHKFTRNS
+24 FDLTHTHKFTMNS

-58 KFVRRML
+58 KFVMRML

-70 VRDNAFIDIFYF
+70 VRDNAYIDIFYF

-87 LAFNAYG
+87 LAFNEYG

-109 TAWAPASIPVLP
+109 TAWAPASVPSLP
-121 SILQDHAMPSD
+121 IILQDHVMPSD
-132 NFVALGSYLGLPRY
+132 AYVALGSYLGLPRY
-146 KKSDGKVYLAGKG
+146 KDDSGKMHLAGKG
-159 CSVAPAYCY
+159 CSVAPLYIY

-183 PSYLDADELVANNPM
+183 PSYLKADTLAINPPFQ
-198 AVCKLHDLFTSAL
+198 VCKLHDVFTSAL
-211 PAPQKGSSVAIFGNF
+211 PTPQKGPSIALFGSF
-226 VPLHTDDSNILR
+226 VPLQTDLDNVHQLEDPLYLSNKDFPTSGVGTLFT
-238 SLNPVQG
+238 G
-245 NPIRLGYSPNQEL
+245 NGDLQVAP
-258 DSGSIVYSTNS
+258 SGGAPAQASQVSYTN
-269 GLGGSSSGSV
+269 
-279 ASDAIAATN
+279 A
-288 LGIDRS
+288 GIDLEFA
-294 NIDVNALRLAFAD
+294 DVNYMRLAFTD

-317 GTRFQERLAADYQVY
+317 GTRFNEILAADYQVY

-361 TTGTSALGD
+361 TSGSSALGD

-377 FDKVNGFV
+377 FDYCNGFV

-397 CCVRTRQ
+397 CCVRTLQ

-435 RKSELMVTGNSSQDD
+435 RKSELMVTGNPDLDD
-450 AVFGYQ
+450 KVFGYQ

-476 YNDKTLSKWTYY
+476 YNDLTLSKWTYY
-488 EPFKA
+488 NPFKA
-493 SPSLSPD
+493 SPSLGPD
-500 FIKQDPSNIGDTLV
+500 FIGQSPKNIGDTLV
-514 QTTTHT
+514 QTNTKT

-526 GIDEIVTR
+526 GILEKVTR

>member
-49 AGDTFKVDT
+49 PGDTFKIDT
-58 KFVRRML
+58 KFVMRML

-94 KDDHLFQKVFGQNDT
+94 KDDHQFQKVFGQNDS
-109 TAWAPASIPVLP
+109 TAWAPNSVPMLP

-132 NFVALGSYLGLPRY
+132 DFVALGSYLGLPRY
-146 KKSDGKVYLAGKG
+146 KKSDGKRYLAGKG

-168 QTIWNNFFRDENLWN
+168 QTIWNQFFRDENLWN
-183 PSYLDADELVANNPM
+183 PSYLDADEIVANKPM
-198 AVCKLHDLFTSAL
+198 SVCKLHDLFTSAL

-226 VPLHTDDSNILR
+226 VPLDTDESNVMYGFKNDVLF
-238 SLNPVQG
+238 G
-245 NPIRLGYSPNQEL
+245 TSPSNL
-258 DSGSIVYSTNS
+258 FDSGSVVIDQGLAVSDESISTPPDKV
-269 GLGGSSSGSV
+269 G
-279 ASDAIAATN
+279 ASN
-288 LGIDRS
+288 LGIDMS
-294 NIDVNALRLAFAD
+294 KIDVNALRLAFAD

-317 GTRFQERLAADYQVY
+317 GTRFNELLAADYQVY
-332 ANYAA
+332 ANYAV

-377 FDKVNGFV
+377 FDKINGFV

-397 CCVRTRQ
+397 CCVRTMQ

-435 RKSELMVTGNSSQDD
+435 RKSELMVTGNASQDNS
-450 AVFGYQ
+450 VFGYQ

-514 QTTTHT
+514 QTATKT

-526 GIDEIVTR
+526 GIDEFVTR

>member
-12 QVKPGVNIQRST
+12 QAKPGVNIQRST
-24 FDLSHTHKFTRNS
+24 FDLTHTHKFTRNS

-43 FWEEVI
+43 FWEEVLP
-49 AGDTFKVDT
+49 GDTFKVDT

-65 TPVVP
+65 TPAVP
-70 VRDNAFIDIFYF
+70 VMDNAYIDIFYF

-87 LAFNAYG
+87 LAYNQYG

-109 TAWAPASIPVLP
+109 TAWAPSSVPMLP
-121 SILQDHAMPSD
+121 SILTDHEMPTD
-132 NFVALGSYLGLPRY
+132 DFVALGSYLGLPRY
-146 KKSDGKVYLAGKG
+146 RKNNKTYLAGKG
-159 CSVAPAYCY
+159 CTVAPAYCY

-183 PSYLDADELVANNPM
+183 PSYLDADEIVANRPM
-198 AVCKLHDLFTSAL
+198 SVCKLHDLFTSAL
-211 PAPQKGSSVAIFGNF
+211 PAPQKGSSVAIFGNML
-226 VPLHTDDSNILR
+226 PIETSDNMHILSNYIKFGGTG
-238 SLNPVQG
+238 SYEIPEGVVEYSQG
-245 NPIRLGYSPNQEL
+245 LGVGEGSI
-258 DSGSIVYSTNS
+258 SGSSFNKINK
-269 GLGGSSSGSV
+269 
-279 ASDAIAATN
+279 TN
-288 LGIDRS
+288 LVIDVS
-294 NIDVNALRLAFAD
+294 NVDVNALRMAFAD

-337 LNIPEYLCGSRTPVN
+337 LNVPEYLCGSRTPVN

-361 TTGTSALGD
+361 TTGSSALGD

-377 FDKVNGFV
+377 FDYINGFV

-435 RKSELMVTGNSSQDD
+435 RKSELYLSGNPDQDNS
-450 AVFGYQ
+450 VFGYQ

-465 KNELSGFVDPN
+465 KNEISGFLDPN
-476 YNDKTLSKWTYY
+476 YNDQTLSKWTYY
-488 EPFKA
+488 EPFTA
-493 SPSLSPD
+493 SPSLGAD
-500 FIKQDPSNIGDTLV
+500 FIKQDKSNIGDSLV
-514 QTTTHT
+514 FTGSSS

-526 GIDEIVTR
+526 GILEKVTR
-534 PMPVFSI
+534 PMPVFSV

>member
-37 GELIPF
+37 GDLVPF
-43 FWEEVI
+43 FWEEVLP
-49 AGDTFKVDT
+49 GDTFKIDT
-58 KFVRRML
+58 KFVRRRL

-87 LAFNAYG
+87 LAYNQYG
-94 KDDHLFQKVFGQNDT
+94 KDDHTFQKVFGQNDSS
-109 TAWAPASIPVLP
+109 AWASNTIFTLP
-121 SILQDHAMPSD
+121 SISSD
-132 NFVALGSYLGLPRY
+132 SQVYNDKAVVLGSYLGLPRY
-146 KKSDGKVYLAGKG
+146 KNGSSLLLATKG
-159 CSVAPAYCY
+159 CSVAPFYCY
-168 QTIWNNFFRDENLWN
+168 QTIWNNFFRDENLRN
-183 PSYLDADELVANNPM
+183 PKYYDAAEVAIRSPYP
-198 AVCKLHDLFTSAL
+198 VCKLHDLFTSAL
-211 PAPQKGSSVAIFGNF
+211 PAPQKGSSVALFSQF
-226 VPLHTDDSNILR
+226 VPLDSELALHELHAGLDLAVNGEGDTGVKYLVTKDS
-238 SLNPVQG
+238 SLSAG
-245 NPIRLGYSPNQEL
+245 DSTSSTGAAPINY
-258 DSGSIVYSTNS
+258 TNAGVDLS
-269 GLGGSSSGSV
+269 FV
-279 ASDAIAATN
+279 
-288 LGIDRS
+288 
-294 NIDVNALRLAFAD
+294 DVNYRRLAFAD

-361 TTGTSALGD
+361 TSGSSALGD

-377 FDKVNGFV
+377 FDSVSGFV
-385 KSFTEPGFVMGL
+385 KSFTEPGFVMGV
-397 CCVRTRQ
+397 CCVRTLQ
-404 SYAQGI
+404 SYAQGV

-435 RKSELMVTGNSSQDD
+435 RKSELFYSGTDVDD
-450 AVFGYQ
+450 TVFGYQ

-465 KNELSGFVDPN
+465 KNEISGFVDPS
-476 YNDKTLSKWTYY
+476 YGDQTLSKWTYY
-488 EPFKA
+488 EPFKS
-493 SPSLSPD
+493 SPSLTEG
-500 FIKQDPSNIGDTLV
+500 FISQSSVNIGDTLV
-514 QTTTHT
+514 QTDTKT

-526 GIDEIVTR
+526 GIQEIVTR
-534 PMPVFSI
+534 PMPVFSV

>member
-12 QVKPGVNIQRST
+12 QAKPGVNIQRST
-24 FDLSHTHKFTRNS
+24 FDLTHTHKFTRNS

-43 FWEEVI
+43 FWEEVLP
-49 AGDTFKVDT
+49 GDTFKVDT
-58 KFVRRML
+58 KFVMRRL
-65 TPVVP
+65 TPAVP
-70 VRDNAFIDIFYF
+70 VRDNAYIDIFYF

-87 LAFNAYG
+87 LAYNQYG

-109 TAWAPASIPVLP
+109 TAWAPSSVPRLP
-121 SILQDHAMPSD
+121 SILTDHEMPTD
-132 NFVALGSYLGLPRY
+132 DFVALGSYLGLPRY
-146 KKSDGKVYLAGKG
+146 RKNNKTYLAGKG

-183 PSYLDADELVANNPM
+183 PSYLDADEIVANRPM
-198 AVCKLHDLFTSAL
+198 SVCKLHDLFTSAL

-226 VPLHTDDSNILR
+226 IPIQAYGDKAEFSTSK
-238 SLNPVQG
+238 
-245 NPIRLGYSPNQEL
+245 PIRFGYS
-258 DSGSIVYSTNS
+258 DSLESPSGPVYYSPS
-269 GLGGSSSGSV
+269 GLQIHPQSSTDLVST
-279 ASDAIAATN
+279 INATN
-288 LGIDRS
+288 LGVDVS
-294 NIDVNALRLAFAD
+294 NVDVNALRMAFAD

-317 GTRFQERLAADYQVY
+317 GTRFQEMLAADYQVY

-337 LNIPEYLCGSRTPVN
+337 LNVPEYLCGSRTPVN

-361 TTGTSALGD
+361 TTEFSALGD

-377 FDKVNGFV
+377 FDYINGFV

-397 CCVRTRQ
+397 CCVRTAQ

-435 RKSELMVTGNSSQDD
+435 RKSELYLSGNIDQDNN
-450 AVFGYQ
+450 VFGYQ

-465 KNELSGFVDPN
+465 KNEISGYLDPS
-476 YNDKTLSKWTYY
+476 YNDQTLSKWTYY
-488 EPFKA
+488 EPFTA
-493 SPSLSPD
+493 SPSLGAD
-500 FIKQDPSNIGDTLV
+500 FIKQDPSNIGDSLV
-514 QTTTHT
+514 FTGSSS

-526 GIDEIVTR
+526 GILEKVTR
-534 PMPVFSI
+534 PMPVFSV

>member
-1 MAGQIK
+1 MAGQLK

-58 KFVRRML
+58 RFVARML

-70 VRDNAFIDIFYF
+70 VMDNAFLDIFYF

-87 LAFNAYG
+87 LAFNKYG
-94 KDDHLFQKVFGQNDT
+94 MDDHTFQKLFGQNDT
-109 TAWAPASIPVLP
+109 TAWALDQRQKLP
-121 SILQDHAMPSD
+121 SFASD
-132 NFVALGSYLGLPRY
+132 LAFSLGGYVPIGSYLGLPKY
-146 KKSDGKVYLAGKG
+146 HKSSDNQDYLASKG
-159 CSVAPAYCY
+159 CSVAPLYAY
-168 QTIWNNFFRDENLWN
+168 QTIWNNFFRDENLMN
-183 PSYLDADELVANNPM
+183 PLYGSASDVAISKPYK
-198 AVCKLHDLFTSAL
+198 VCKLHDVFTSAL
-211 PAPQKGSSVAIFGNF
+211 PAPQKGNSVALFSSFVPVDCNHDEIHVTTDPLYLSSVSTGTGRGKHN
-226 VPLHTDDSNILR
+226 LR
-238 SLNPVQG
+238 
-245 NPIRLGYSPNQEL
+245 I
-258 DSGSIVYSTNS
+258 DSGEVNESNAFLNDTTQGTSCVYNNAGVDLSF
-269 GLGGSSSGSV
+269 
-279 ASDAIAATN
+279 A
-288 LGIDRS
+288 
-294 NIDVNALRLAFAD
+294 DVNYRRLAFAD

-317 GTRFQERLAADYQVY
+317 GTRFNEVLAADYQVY

-337 LNIPEYLCGSRTPVN
+337 LNIPEYLCGSRTPIN

-361 TTGTSALGD
+361 TSGTSALGD

-377 FDKVNGFV
+377 SDNCKGFV
-385 KSFTEPGFVMGL
+385 KSFTEPGFVLGV

-404 SYAQGI
+404 SYAQGV

-416 LTRDDFYNPVF
+416 IYRDDFYNPVF

-435 RKSELMVTGNSSQDD
+435 RKSELFVNGTAEDD
-450 AVFGYQ
+450 KVFGYQ

-465 KNELSGFVDPN
+465 KNEISGFVNPALG
-476 YNDKTLSKWTYY
+476 DKTLSKWTYY

-493 SPSLSPD
+493 SPVLNED

-514 QTTTHT
+514 QTNTST

-534 PMPVFSI
+534 PMPVFSV

>member
-12 QVKPGVNIQRST
+12 QAKPGVNIQRST

-43 FWEEVI
+43 FWEEVLP
-49 AGDTFKVDT
+49 GDTFKIDT

-65 TPVVP
+65 TPAVP
-70 VRDNAFIDIFYF
+70 VRDNAYIDIFYF

-87 LAFNAYG
+87 LAYNQYG

-109 TAWAPASIPVLP
+109 TAWAPSSVPMLP
-121 SILQDHAMPSD
+121 SILTDHEFPTD
-132 NFVALGSYLGLPRY
+132 DFIPVGSYLGLPRY
-146 KKSDGKVYLAGKG
+146 RKNNKTYLAGKG

-183 PSYLDADELVANNPM
+183 PSYLDADEIVANRPRS
-198 AVCKLHDLFTSAL
+198 VCKLHDLFTSAL
-211 PAPQKGSSVAIFGNF
+211 PAPQKGSSVALFGSFIPINTF
-226 VPLHTDDSNILR
+226 SNQPDFPLSAPLLLGTTTESHTQIPNGPVVYSSNYG
-238 SLNPVQG
+238 V
-245 NPIRLGYSPNQEL
+245 
-258 DSGSIVYSTNS
+258 SGSNQPY
-269 GLGGSSSGSV
+269 SGSFYQV
-279 ASDAIAATN
+279 GATN
-288 LGIDRS
+288 LGVDVS
-294 NIDVNALRLAFAD
+294 NIDVNALRMAFAD

-352 LDTVLQTSA
+352 VDTVLQTSA
-361 TTGTSALGD
+361 TVENSALGD

-397 CCVRTRQ
+397 CCVRTMQ

-435 RKSELMVTGNSSQDD
+435 RKSELMVTGNIDQDNS
-450 AVFGYQ
+450 VFGYQ
-456 EAWYEYRYH
+456 EAWYEYRFH
-465 KNELSGFVDPN
+465 KNEISGFLDPN
-476 YNDKTLSKWTYY
+476 YNDQTITKWTYY

-500 FIKQDPSNIGDTLV
+500 FIKQDKSNIGDTLV
-514 QTTTHT
+514 FTGSDS

-526 GIDEIVTR
+526 GIDEFVTR

>member
-12 QVKPGVNIQRST
+12 QVKPGVNIQRSS
-24 FDLSHTHKFTRNS
+24 FDLTHTHKFTRNS

-58 KFVRRML
+58 KFVMRML

-70 VRDNAFIDIFYF
+70 VRDNAYIDIFYF

-87 LAFNAYG
+87 LAFNKWG
-94 KDDHLFQKVFGQNDT
+94 RDDHLFQKVFGQNDS
-109 TAWAPASIPVLP
+109 TAWAPASLPVLP
-121 SILQDHAMPSD
+121 SITTNHKFSTDA
-132 NFVALGSYLGLPRY
+132 FVPLGSYLGLPRY
-146 KKSDGKVYLAGKG
+146 KLGNGVSYLAGKG

-183 PSYLDADELVANNPM
+183 PSYLDADEIVANRPM

-226 VPLHTDDSNILR
+226 VPLDTDESNIRHTFKNDVLFGT
-238 SLNPVQG
+238 SVNNLFESGGLCIDQG
-245 NPIRLGYSPNQEL
+245 LAVNDQAVSAQPDKVG
-258 DSGSIVYSTNS
+258 
-269 GLGGSSSGSV
+269 
-279 ASDAIAATN
+279 ASN

-294 NIDVNALRLAFAD
+294 SVDVNALRLAFAD

-317 GTRFQERLAADYQVY
+317 GTRFNERLAADYQVY

-361 TTGTSALGD
+361 TTGSSALGD

-377 FDKVNGFV
+377 FDYINGFV

-404 SYAQGI
+404 SYAQGV

-435 RKSELMVTGNSSQDD
+435 RKSELMVTGNVEQDD
-450 AVFGYQ
+450 SVFGYQ

-476 YNDKTLSKWTYY
+476 YNDLTLSKWTFY

-493 SPSLSPD
+493 SPSLGPD

-514 QTTTHT
+514 QTNTKT

-526 GIDEIVTR
+526 GILEKVTR

>member
-12 QVKPGVNIQRST
+12 QAKPGVNIQRST

-43 FWEEVI
+43 FWEEVLP
-49 AGDTFKVDT
+49 GDTFKVDT

-70 VRDNAFIDIFYF
+70 VRDNSYIDIFYF

-87 LAFNAYG
+87 LAYNQYG

-109 TAWAPASIPVLP
+109 TAWAPSSVPRLP
-121 SILQDHAMPSD
+121 SIKTDHAMPTD
-132 NFVALGSYLGLPRY
+132 DFVSLGSYLGLPRY
-146 KKSDGKVYLAGKG
+146 KKSDGKTYLAGKG

-183 PSYLDADELVANNPM
+183 PSYLDADEIVANRPM
-198 AVCKLHDLFTSAL
+198 SVCKLHDLFTSAL

-226 VPLHTDDSNILR
+226 VPVDTDTNNGASSRLKY
-238 SLNPVQG
+238 
-245 NPIRLGYSPNQEL
+245 PIRLGTSVNSEADDGTL
-258 DSGSIVYSTNS
+258 VYSDGVELRSEAITPT
-269 GLGGSSSGSV
+269 GL
-279 ASDAIAATN
+279 DQIRATN
-288 LGIDRS
+288 LGIDMS
-294 NIDVNALRLAFAD
+294 KVDVNALRLAFAD

-317 GTRFQERLAADYQVY
+317 GTRFQEMLAADYQVY
-332 ANYAA
+332 ANYAV

-361 TTGTSALGD
+361 TVSTGALGD

-377 FDKVNGFV
+377 YDYINGFV

-397 CCVRTRQ
+397 CCVRTAQ

-435 RKSELMVTGNSSQDD
+435 RKSELMITGNPAQDD
-450 AVFGYQ
+450 SVFGYQ

-465 KNELSGFVDPN
+465 KNEISGFVDPN
-476 YNDKTLSKWTYY
+476 YNDLTLSKWTYY

-493 SPSLSPD
+493 SPSLGAD

-514 QTTTHT
+514 QTGTKT

-526 GIDEIVTR
+526 GILEKVTR
-534 PMPVFSI
+534 PMPVFSV

>member
-12 QVKPGVNIQRST
+12 QAKPGVNIQRST
-24 FDLSHTHKFTRNS
+24 FDLTHTHKFTRNS

-43 FWEEVI
+43 FWEEVLP
-49 AGDTFKVDT
+49 GDTFKVDT
-58 KFVRRML
+58 KFVRRRL

-70 VRDNAFIDIFYF
+70 VRDNAYLDIFYF

-87 LAFNAYG
+87 LAYNQYG
-94 KDDHLFQKVFGQNDT
+94 KDDHLFQRVFGQNDS
-109 TAWAPASIPVLP
+109 TAWAPSSVPMLP
-121 SILQDHAMPSD
+121 SIKTNHAMPTD
-132 NFVALGSYLGLPRY
+132 DFVALGSYLGLPRF
-146 KKSDGKVYLAGKG
+146 KGADGKTYLAGKG
-159 CSVAPAYCY
+159 CSVAPVYCY

-183 PSYLDADELVANNPM
+183 PSYLDADEIVANRPM
-198 AVCKLHDLFTSAL
+198 SVCKLHDLFTSAL
-211 PAPQKGSSVAIFGNF
+211 PAPQKGDSVAIFGNF
-226 VPLHTDDSNILR
+226 VPLETNGDRPYYYLSDGL
-238 SLNPVQG
+238 
-245 NPIRLGYSPNQEL
+245 RLGYSAGNEVSNGDLVYRNGGVAVQE
-258 DSGSIVYSTNS
+258 DGSTSTGAKMVYTS
-269 GLGGSSSGSV
+269 
-279 ASDAIAATN
+279 N

-361 TTGTSALGD
+361 TSGSSALGD

-377 FDKVNGFV
+377 FDYVNGFV

-397 CCVRTRQ
+397 CCVRTMQ

-435 RKSELMVTGNSSQDD
+435 RKSELFFGNSNEDD
-450 AVFGYQ
+450 KVFGYQ

-465 KNELSGFVDPN
+465 KNEISGFVDPN
-476 YNDKTLSKWTYY
+476 YNDHTLSKWTYY

-493 SPSLSPD
+493 HPSLGAE

-514 QTTTHT
+514 QTGTKT

-526 GIDEIVTR
+526 GILEKVTR
-534 PMPVFSI
+534 PMPVFSV

>member
-12 QVKPGVNIQRST
+12 QAKPGVNIQRST
-24 FDLSHTHKFTRNS
+24 FDLTHTHKFTRNS

-43 FWEEVI
+43 FWEEVLP
-49 AGDTFKVDT
+49 GDTFKVDT

-65 TPVVP
+65 TPAVP
-70 VRDNAFIDIFYF
+70 VRDNAYIDIFYF

-87 LAFNAYG
+87 LAYNQYG

-109 TAWAPASIPVLP
+109 TAWAPSSVPRLP
-121 SILQDHAMPSD
+121 SILTDHEMPTD
-132 NFVALGSYLGLPRY
+132 DFVALGSYLGLPRY
-146 KKSDGKVYLAGKG
+146 RKNNKTYLAGKG
-159 CSVAPAYCY
+159 CTVAPAYCY

-183 PSYLDADELVANNPM
+183 PSYLDADEIVANRPM
-198 AVCKLHDLFTSAL
+198 SVCKLHDLFTSAL

-226 VPLHTDDSNILR
+226 IPLQAYGDEPDFPLSKPL
-238 SLNPVQG
+238 
-245 NPIRLGYSPNQEL
+245 RLGTSSKTEIPNGPLEYSSQYGV
-258 DSGSIVYSTNS
+258 SGSNEAYSGYYYS
-269 GLGGSSSGSV
+269 VGS
-279 ASDAIAATN
+279 TN
-288 LGIDRS
+288 LGVDVS
-294 NIDVNALRLAFAD
+294 NVDVNALRMAFAD

-337 LNIPEYLCGSRTPVN
+337 LNVPEYLCGSRTPVN

-361 TTGTSALGD
+361 TTGSSALGD

-377 FDKVNGFV
+377 FDYINGFV

-397 CCVRTRQ
+397 CCVRTMQ

-435 RKSELMVTGNSSQDD
+435 RKSELMVTGNIDQDNS
-450 AVFGYQ
+450 VFGYQ

-465 KNELSGFVDPN
+465 KNEISGFLDPN
-476 YNDKTLSKWTYY
+476 YNDQTLSKWTYY

-493 SPSLSPD
+493 SPSLGAD
-500 FIKQDPSNIGDTLV
+500 FIKQDPSNIGDSLV
-514 QTTTHT
+514 FTGSSS

-526 GIDEIVTR
+526 GILEKVTR

>member
-1 MAGQIK
+1 MAGRQIK

-49 AGDTFKVDT
+49 AGDTFKIDT
-58 KFVRRML
+58 RFVRRRL

-70 VRDNAFIDIFYF
+70 VMDNAFIDIFYF

-109 TAWAPASIPVLP
+109 TAWAPNSLPVLP

-132 NFVALGSYLGLPRY
+132 GFVALGSYLGLPRF
-146 KKSDGKVYLAGKG
+146 KKSDGKRYLAGKG
-159 CSVAPAYCY
+159 CSVAPAFCY

-183 PSYLDADELVANNPM
+183 PSYLDADELVANRPM
-198 AVCKLHDLFTSAL
+198 SVCKLHDLFTSAL

-226 VPLHTDDSNILR
+226 LPLNTDGTDPSHALDDE
-238 SLNPVQG
+238 
-245 NPIRLGYSPNQEL
+245 IRLGTSVNSQISTGTVYYDDYGLSGTDSQL
-258 DSGSIVYSTNS
+258 SGSKEVI
-269 GLGGSSSGSV
+269 GS
-279 ASDAIAATN
+279 TN
-288 LGIDRS
+288 LGVDVS

-317 GTRFQERLAADYQVY
+317 GTRFNEMLAADYQVY

-377 FDKVNGFV
+377 FDKCNGFV

-435 RKSELMVTGNSSQDD
+435 RKSELMVTGNPTQDD
-450 AVFGYQ
+450 SVFGYQ

-465 KNELSGFVDPN
+465 KNELSGFVDPS
-476 YNDKTLSKWTYY
+476 YNDLTLSKWTYY

-493 SPSLSPD
+493 SPSLGAD
-500 FIKQDPSNIGDTLV
+500 FIKQSPANIGDTLV
-514 QTTTHT
+514 QTTTKT

-526 GIDEIVTR
+526 GIDEFVTR

>member
-12 QVKPGVNIQRST
+12 QAKPGVNIQRST

-43 FWEEVI
+43 FWEEVLP
-49 AGDTFKVDT
+49 GDTFKVDT
-58 KFVRRML
+58 KFVRRRL
-65 TPVVP
+65 TPAVP
-70 VRDNAFIDIFYF
+70 VMDNAYIDIFYF

-87 LAFNAYG
+87 LAYNQYG

-109 TAWAPASIPVLP
+109 TAWAPSSVPMLP
-121 SILQDHAMPSD
+121 SILTDHEFPTD
-132 NFVALGSYLGLPRY
+132 DFIPVGSYLGLPRY
-146 KKSDGKVYLAGKG
+146 RKDNKTYLAGKG

-183 PSYLDADELVANNPM
+183 PSYLDADEIVANRPM
-198 AVCKLHDLFTSAL
+198 SVCKLHDLFTSAL
-211 PAPQKGSSVAIFGNF
+211 PAPQKGSSVALFGTFLPVNTF
-226 VPLHTDDSNILR
+226 SNQPDFAL
-238 SLNPVQG
+238 SE
-245 NPIRLGYSPNQEL
+245 PIKLGSSPNA
-258 DSGSIVYSTNS
+258 DIVDGTLYYSHAS
-269 GLGGSSSGSV
+269 LGVKAGISQNDLHPV
-279 ASDAIAATN
+279 RATN
-288 LGIDRS
+288 LGVDVS
-294 NIDVNALRLAFAD
+294 NVDVNALRMAFAD

-317 GTRFQERLAADYQVY
+317 GTRFNEMLAADYQVY

-361 TTGTSALGD
+361 TTGDSALGD

-377 FDKVNGFV
+377 FDYINGFV

-397 CCVRTRQ
+397 CCVRTMQ

-435 RKSELMVTGNSSQDD
+435 RKSELMVTGNKDQDD
-450 AVFGYQ
+450 SVFGYQ
-456 EAWYEYRYH
+456 EAWYEYRFH
-465 KNELSGFVDPN
+465 KNEISGFLDPN
-476 YNDKTLSKWTYY
+476 YNDQTLSKWTYY
-488 EPFKA
+488 EPFTA
-493 SPSLSPD
+493 SPSLGAD
-500 FIKQDPSNIGDTLV
+500 FIKQDKSNIGDSLV
-514 QTTTHT
+514 FTGSSS

-526 GIDEIVTR
+526 GILEKVTR
-534 PMPVFSI
+534 PMPVFSV

>member
-24 FDLSHTHKFTRNS
+24 FDLTHTHKFTRNS

-43 FWEEVI
+43 FWEEVLP
-49 AGDTFKVDT
+49 GDTFKVDT

-70 VRDNAFIDIFYF
+70 VRDNAYIDIFYF

-87 LAFNAYG
+87 LAYNQYG
-94 KDDHLFQKVFGQNDT
+94 KDDHLFQKVFGQNDS
-109 TAWAPASIPVLP
+109 TAWASGSFPILP
-121 SILQDHAMPSD
+121 SIQTDHQMSPDTVSVPFAP
-132 NFVALGSYLGLPRY
+132 LGSYLGLPLY
-146 KKSDGKVYLAGKG
+146 EKGGKTYLAGKG

-183 PSYLDADELVANNPM
+183 PSYLDADEIVANRPM
-198 AVCKLHDLFTSAL
+198 SVCKLHDLFTSAL
-211 PAPQKGSSVAIFGNF
+211 PAPQKGESVAIFGNF
-226 VPLHTDDSNILR
+226 LPVDTSASMHSLSKDISFGNSIDDRIREGNVQLSGGALGINSKSQDVSNL
-238 SLNPVQG
+238 
-245 NPIRLGYSPNQEL
+245 EL
-258 DSGSIVYSTNS
+258 VSK
-269 GLGGSSSGSV
+269 
-279 ASDAIAATN
+279 TN
-288 LGIDRS
+288 LIIDTS
-294 NIDVNALRLAFAD
+294 NVDVNAVRLAFAD

-337 LNIPEYLCGSRTPVN
+337 LNVPEYLCGSRTPVN

-361 TTGTSALGD
+361 TTGDSALGD

-377 FDKVNGFV
+377 FDYINGFV
-385 KSFTEPGFVMGL
+385 KSFIEPGFVMGL
-397 CCVRTRQ
+397 CCVRTMQ

-435 RKSELMVTGNSSQDD
+435 RKSELMVTGNIDQDNS
-450 AVFGYQ
+450 VFGYQ
-456 EAWYEYRYH
+456 EAWYEYRFH

-476 YNDKTLSKWTYY
+476 YKDKTLSKWTYY

-493 SPSLSPD
+493 SPSLGAD

-514 QTTTHT
+514 QTSTKT

-526 GIDEIVTR
+526 GILEKVTR

>member
-43 FWEEVI
+43 FWEEVLP
-49 AGDTFKVDT
+49 GDTFKIDT

-65 TPVVP
+65 TPAVP

-87 LAFNAYG
+87 LAYNQYG

-109 TAWAPASIPVLP
+109 TAWAPSSVPRLP
-121 SILQDHAMPSD
+121 SILTDHEFSTDDFIP
-132 NFVALGSYLGLPRY
+132 VGSYLGLPRY
-146 KKSDGKVYLAGKG
+146 RKGGKTYLAGKG

-168 QTIWNNFFRDENLWN
+168 QTIWNDFFRDENLWN
-183 PSYLDADELVANNPM
+183 PSYLDADEIVANRPM
-198 AVCKLHDLFTSAL
+198 SVCKLHDLFTSAL
-211 PAPQKGSSVAIFGNF
+211 PAPQKGNSVALFSSF
-226 VPLHTDDSNILR
+226 VPVDCNHDEIHPTTDPLYLSNFSTGTGSGLQNLITFNGEVSQTPL
-238 SLNPVQG
+238 
-245 NPIRLGYSPNQEL
+245 
-258 DSGSIVYSTNS
+258 SGSNT
-269 GLGGSSSGSV
+269 G
-279 ASDAIAATN
+279 ATCIYN
-288 LGIDRS
+288 NAGVDLS
-294 NIDVNALRLAFAD
+294 FADVNYRRLAFAD

-361 TTGTSALGD
+361 TTGSSALGD

-377 FDKVNGFV
+377 FDKINGFV

-435 RKSELMVTGNSSQDD
+435 RKSELMVTGNKEQDD
-450 AVFGYQ
+450 SVFGYQ

-465 KNELSGFVDPN
+465 KNEISGFLDPN
-476 YNDKTLSKWTYY
+476 YNDQTLSKWTYY
-488 EPFKA
+488 EPFTA
-493 SPSLSPD
+493 SPSLGAD
-500 FIKQDPSNIGDTLV
+500 FIKQQPSNIGDSLV
-514 QTTTHT
+514 FTGSNS

-526 GIDEIVTR
+526 GIDELVTR